1 MVNRRVVRTLASLES
16 LARRLK
22 KSNRKGAIDIVTKLL
37 LAGIL
42 MTLVGLLVVAVISMG
57 DHWVGHRHSSKTRS
71 GSDVSSG
78 EENDLEP
85 VARSGE
91 RVTRP
96 REVSPPPPM
105 VGRPERIQDVL
116 QEGKTYEVITTAE
129 IYGPVRE
136 KEWGFQTTVYLA
148 YRAEMQMRRTIEKND
163 GRQVIELRTIVNA
176 RMIKATST
184 VEVRFAPTE
193 PGFLVL
199 GFLDL
204 LLTGG
209 RIMALASQVIAP
221 VCSGM
226 ESAVQQRINDQNTRV
241 KAMLDS
247 LSGKTVRITYE
258 DGKGVVELQPVDCDL
273 TKEER
278 DFLFASAVITDAYL
292 LPNKESKP
300 GDVWEVDGAAF
311 TDLLPPSWRGRARG
325 KISIKRG
332 DDFEENGKK
341 YARLTCYYGTIEIDA
356 TDQSSA
362 RLGSLTPRGDLKYN
376 ITDGHIESA
385 DLKAEGSIE
394 QASRDHLLFETRFE
408 TSPEVRLT
416 YFCHIINP
424 R

>member
-1 MVNRRVVRTLASLES
+1 MPKRGVVRTLASLEN

-22 KSNRKGAIDIVTKLL
+22 KSSRKGAIDIVTKLL

-42 MTLVGLLVVAVISMG
+42 IALVGLLVVAVMSKDG
-57 DHWVGHRHSSKTRS
+57 HWIGHGHSSKAHS
-71 GSDVSSG
+71 GSVVSSG
-78 EENDLEP
+78 EENDSQPL
-85 VARSGE
+85 VRSGE
-91 RVTRP
+91 RVARP
-96 REVSPPPPM
+96 AEVSPPPPM

-116 QEGKTYEVITTAE
+116 QEGKTYEVITTAD
-129 IYGPVRE
+129 IHGPVRE
-136 KEWGFQTTVYLA
+136 KEWGFQRTVHLA
-148 YRAEMQMRRTIEKND
+148 YRAEMQMRRAIEKND
-163 GRQVIELRTIVNA
+163 GHRVIELRTIVNA

-184 VEVRFAPTE
+184 VEVRFVPSE
-193 PGFLVL
+193 PGVLVL

-209 RIMALASQVIAP
+209 RIVALASQLVAP
-221 VCSGM
+221 ICSGM
-226 ESAVQQRINDQNTRV
+226 ESAIQQRINDQNMRV

-258 DGKGVVELQPVDCDL
+258 DGKGVVELQPVDCTL
-273 TKEER
+273 SKEER
-278 DFLFASAVITDAYL
+278 DFLFASAVVTDAFL
-292 LPNKESKP
+292 LPKEDSKP
-300 GDVWEVDGAAF
+300 GDVWEVDGSAF
-311 TDLLPPSWRGRARG
+311 TDLLPPSWRGRPRG

-341 YARLTCYYGTIEIDA
+341 FARLTCYYGTIEINA
-356 TDQSSA
+356 TDQSRA

-376 ITDGHIESA
+376 IADGHIESA
-385 DLKAEGSIE
+385 DLKAEGSME
-394 QASRDHLLFETRFE
+394 EASRDHLLFETRFE